1 MNLTI
6 DTSGDTLAG
15 ANNNKNKSSND
26 LKHNNSKNSNDLQ
39 PPQQLPEQNRFP
51 LNSPITAEIPSPEH
65 SSGSETGSKPKPK
78 LVNAGLGGSGGIAGE
93 KLDLHADSALSKTQL
108 ERTLRER
115 LELGSKM
122 TPDMSSSSQ
131 QQQQRPAG
139 LQLRTEFGR
148 DDIQSEKGTFL
159 DLSDLKSI
167 ANAREKERLR
177 EYNSSSQSLQQ
188 PVQERAEELSPS
200 DRPIMIGLTVPY
212 DESTPRSAAAAAAA
226 GAGETI
232 DSASSRTP
240 ATPSIVVTPAR
251 EHPPWHTDMHMDMST
266 SPEMLHR
273 PRAASSIYSQPSPK
287 PMHDEDAPPVPA
299 IPAFHSVTSFQRAIY
314 DQQPVSA
321 DTEFEGEEQVL
332 STEKESSP
340 TTTRKNM
347 KKKLLHKLSV
357 NTSDANRPDS
367 QGWWTYLLSP
377 LLSRSNTVSSR
388 RTALSPQQNQTR
400 SARSPLSAVSFSK
413 AVSPPQP
420 TTAAD
425 EGESSHWWDDEK
437 IAIPPE
443 KSHFSPDT
451 PEDLTRH
458 VQPIGWDMPFLN
470 EHVTTINP
478 TAIKALPEGE
488 KAEKTR
494 SVFQIGDQMVPN
506 YEFHGSRAEYYQ
518 ASAHDLHDK
527 ENPYFECINHVCSMT
542 SAKRKAEIEAA
553 EKEAEERLRAEAEN
567 QKGGLAVFVF
577 DPSRDA
583 NNTFIAFLEARG
595 DVKEVGVDGDE
606 KPKEEG
612 EQDGEK
618 REIEGEEVEKTGLS
632 NARELLSFDSSDE
645 DDDAPAD
652 PEKGHTTSRGLSHSP
667 DLGPTSRSL
676 ASFSPPPRSRY
687 EPSVS
692 LPPPAEE
699 RGFSPPPPAPPS
711 VSFSRGMSP
720 PPAPAPVSAP
730 APTYVAPAPAP
741 VPAPVQMPMMP
752 APQPRAFS
760 PEPVPMPMMPPP
772 QPRTFSLEPVPMPM
786 QPPPQPRAFSPEP
799 VAMPPP
805 APVPAP
811 APPPPREPVPM
822 PMPRSRLPPVDERA
836 QVAMPPPPQSPS
848 DDARGIPGGYQWEP
862 APVPRAMSP
871 PRPTRVAS
879 PPMPPEAPGPMSQA
893 REVEDSVARPGLESD
908 GNAEPAPIARPAP
921 SFSRP
926 GPFSA
931 PRRVPQ
937 PPVSAPPQQTVSD
950 APADESDAES
960 VLPPYSRNAPRQP
973 GLPTYSARDQSDQ
986 RDRAPVAPG
995 PVSPGLQQVMTSR
1008 GGIPM
1013 SDVSQRPRDMDFND
1027 AGSISRPSEPRTII
1041 NVHHYYNG
1049 EHPRD
1054 ASEPPRPGNQFVSE
1068 ADLQSRDENEAR
1080 RQRLE
1085 KEDKIAKKVGGFWR
1099 GRGCI
1104 PKKGCFGRDGREGRN
1119 RRRWYVAII
1128 AFCILVIVLS
1138 ISLATTLTHKG
1149 DRMSVESE
1157 WLNITGFPPIP
1168 TGIMTVAGPAP
1179 AVERSSCVAPT
1190 SLWSCAL
1197 PPEQQAS
1204 NAGGYAPDAPNFR
1217 IEIRFRNDS
1226 SLLSNSTASNSTTK
1240 RSWGGIFRRDDWT
1253 ASPAAPRLI
1262 DQTFLGN
1269 TTDNIT
1275 TPFQGEDTPFYIT
1288 FLSPVDVANASAK
1301 YVKRDDVSSTATAT
1315 GTATGFT
1322 TTVTHPGAT
1331 GTATTHSAT
1340 GTGTGTAAGTGTKT
1354 SIKTATGTQ
1363 TQTGTSTPESGVG
1376 KLIPAPDLASDG
1388 TAAAATLY
1396 PLPVQQPIKLYNRG
1410 LPTEHYGFF
1419 TYFDKSIFLA
1429 SDASITGGS
1438 ADTDSRDANGGST
1451 STEASVRCTWSQT
1464 RFLVQIWT
1472 QPQNVTHMSL
1482 SAISNT
1488 TATTSSSTA
1497 SAASSTATSKSSGGS
1512 VATSSANNFTSPGSF
1527 PYPITIKIDRHGGI
1541 ATEKLAYCYGLE
1553 QHNSSSSSSSSSVA
1567 AGPYYNLTNPKLQ
1580 DEQRDS
1586 GGSIVQ
1592 PSPDYF
1598 VLAAALAQGATAD
1611 EESPV
1616 DGGTGGCMCEW
1627 RNWVETH

>member
-6 DTSGDTLAG
+6 KTSV
-15 ANNNKNKSSND
+15 
-26 LKHNNSKNSNDLQ
+26 
-39 PPQQLPEQNRFP
+39 QNRFP
-51 LNSPITAEIPSPEH
+51 LNSPITAESPSPENS
-65 SSGSETGSKPKPK
+65 SSGSEKDPKSQPR
-78 LVNAGLGGSGGIAGE
+78 LVNAGGLAAGSTAGE
-93 KLDLHADSALSKTQL
+93 KLNLHANSALSKSGL
-108 ERTLRER
+108 ERKLRER
-115 LELGSKM
+115 LELGSKGTRNM
-122 TPDMSSSSQ
+122 ASTTQQQQ

-139 LQLRTEFGR
+139 LQLMTEFGR
-148 DDIQSEKGTFL
+148 DDGQSEKGTFL

-200 DRPIMIGLTVPY
+200 DRPIMIGLTVPFN
-212 DESTPRSAAAAAAA
+212 ESTPRSAAAA
-226 GAGETI
+226 AGETI

-251 EHPPWHTDMHMDMST
+251 EHPPWHMDDMHMDMST

-287 PMHDEDAPPVPA
+287 PMYDEDAPPVPA
-299 IPAFHSVTSFQRAIY
+299 IPAFHSVSSFQREIY
-314 DQQPVSA
+314 DQRPVSS
-321 DTEFEGEEQVL
+321 DTEFEGEEQV
-332 STEKESSP
+332 SSQEKESSP

-357 NTSDANRPDS
+357 NTSDANRPES

-388 RTALSPQQNQTR
+388 RPALSPQQQQTR

-413 AVSPPQP
+413 ALSPPQP
-420 TTAAD
+420 TTATA
-425 EGESSHWWDDEK
+425 EGESTHWWDDEK

-451 PEDLTRH
+451 PEDMARH

-470 EHVTTINP
+470 EHITTVNP
-478 TAIKALPEGE
+478 NTTKAPPEDE

-506 YEFHGSRAEYYQ
+506 YEFHGARAEYYQ

-542 SAKRKAEIEAA
+542 SAKRRAEIEAA
-553 EKEAEERLRAEAEN
+553 EKEAEEKLIAEAEN
-567 QKGGLAVFVF
+567 EKGGLAVFVF
-577 DPSRDA
+577 DSSRDA
-583 NNTFIAFLEARG
+583 NNPFIAFLEKRIDA
-595 DVKEVGVDGDE
+595 KEVAVDGDE
-606 KPKEEG
+606 KAKEEG
-612 EQDGEK
+612 DEDGEK
-618 REIEGEEVEKTGLS
+618 RDVEGEEVEKTGLS

-645 DDDAPAD
+645 DEDKYAPAD
-652 PEKGHTTSRGLSHSP
+652 PEKEHTKSIRLSHSP
-667 DLGPTSRSL
+667 DLGPTSRSVE
-676 ASFSPPPRSRY
+676 SFSPPPRSRY

-692 LPPPAEE
+692 LPLPVEE
-699 RGFSPPPPAPPS
+699 RGNAQPPPAPASVGYSREMSPPPPAPPS
-711 VSFSRGMSP
+711 VSYSRGMSP
-720 PPAPAPVSAP
+720 PPAPAP
-730 APTYVAPAPAP
+730 TYIPPAPAPAP
-741 VPAPVQMPMMP
+741 PPAPVPAPPPVQMPMMP
-752 APQPRAFS
+752 PPQPRAFS
-760 PEPVPMPMMPPP
+760 PEPVPMPMPPPP
-772 QPRTFSLEPVPMPM
+772 QPRAFSPEPVPMPM
-786 QPPPQPRAFSPEP
+786 HPPPQPRAFSPEP
-799 VAMPPP
+799 VAMPMPPPAP

-811 APPPPREPVPM
+811 PAPREPVPM
-822 PMPRSRLPPVDERA
+822 PILVSRSPPVDERA
-836 QVAMPPPPQSPS
+836 PLAMPPPPQPPS
-848 DDARGIPGGYQWEP
+848 NDTRGIPGGYQWEP

-879 PPMPPEAPGPMSQA
+879 PPMPSAAPAPMSQS
-893 REVEDSVARPGLESD
+893 REVGDSAARLAPESEQD
-908 GNAEPAPIARPAP
+908 AEPAPIPRPTP

-937 PPVSAPPQQTVSD
+937 PPAPAPPQQTAPD
-950 APADESDAES
+950 APTDESDAES

-973 GLPTYSARDQSDQ
+973 GLPIYSARDQSEQ
-986 RDRAPVAPG
+986 RERAPVAPG
-995 PVSPGLQQVMTSR
+995 PVSPGLQQAMTNR

-1013 SDVSQRPRDMDFND
+1013 SDTGQRTRDMDFND
-1027 AGSISRPSEPRTII
+1027 TASISRPSEPRTII
-1041 NVHHYYNG
+1041 NVHHFYNG
-1049 EHPRD
+1049 GHPRD
-1054 ASEPPRPGNQFVSE
+1054 APEPPRPGNQFVSE
-1068 ADLQSRDENEAR
+1068 ADLQSREENEAR

-1085 KEDKIAKKVGGFWR
+1085 KEDNLAKKVGGFWR

-1104 PKKGCFGRDGREGRN
+1104 PKKGCFGRGGREGRT
-1119 RRRWYVAII
+1119 RRRWYAAII

-1138 ISLATTLTHKG
+1138 ISLATTLTRKG

-1179 AVERSSCVAPT
+1179 AVERSSCIAPT
-1190 SLWSCAL
+1190 SIWSCAL

-1253 ASPAAPRLI
+1253 ASPAVPRLI

-1288 FLSPVDVANASAK
+1288 FLSPVDVTNTSAE
-1301 YVKRDDVSSTATAT
+1301 YVKRDVVSSTVT
-1315 GTATGFT
+1315 GTGTGLT
-1322 TTVTHPGAT
+1322 TTVTQPGAT
-1331 GTATTHSAT
+1331 GTAATTHASAT
-1340 GTGTGTAAGTGTKT
+1340 GTGTATSTGTKT
-1354 SIKTATGTQ
+1354 GINAASGTQ
-1363 TQTGTSTPESGVG
+1363 TQTGTSTATGTSTVA
-1376 KLIPAPDLASDG
+1376 KLIPAPALASDG

-1419 TYFDKSIFLA
+1419 TFFDKSIFLA
-1429 SDASITGGS
+1429 SDASVTGGS
-1438 ADTDSRDANGGST
+1438 TDSDTRDANGGSKE
-1451 STEASVRCTWSQT
+1451 TEASVRCTWSQT

-1482 SAISNT
+1482 TAISNT
-1488 TATTSSSTA
+1488 TATATSSSTA
-1497 SAASSTATSKSSGGS
+1497 SAASSTATSGSSSGS

-1527 PYPITIKIDRHGGI
+1527 PYPITITIDRHGGV
-1541 ATEKLAYCYGLE
+1541 ATEKLAYCYGIE
-1553 QHNSSSSSSSSSVA
+1553 HNNSTSSSSLT
-1567 AGPYYNLTNPKLQ
+1567 GPYYNLTNPKLQ
-1580 DEQRDS
+1580 AEQRDS

-1592 PSPDYF
+1592 QSPDYF
-1598 VLAAALAQGATAD
+1598 VLAAALASGVTAD